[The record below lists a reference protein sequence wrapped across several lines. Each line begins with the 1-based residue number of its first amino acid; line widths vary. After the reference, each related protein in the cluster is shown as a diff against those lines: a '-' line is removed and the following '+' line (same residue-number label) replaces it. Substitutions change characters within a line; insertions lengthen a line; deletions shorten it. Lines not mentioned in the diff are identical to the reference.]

1 MREKLFVTLAMTA
14 TFPVFLASA
23 QPAFAATQSYFD
35 TNITVQGQSVSKPQH
50 IVGMDNGNQTAFLP
64 VYYLQT
70 ALRTLGVQSTWNGS
84 VLNLE
89 VPKETQID
97 LSNLPAS
104 QSLNKNNMAMSINGS
119 IVEYGPRRVVNDPA
133 GGTLTTYVPVYY
145 IEQTLNRLGI
155 TSSWD
160 GTNWGMTSSIP
171 LATKLEAI
179 KDFAQALQIV
189 PDASGTSPYDDVSG
203 SDWGYINAVVK
214 KGYFMPDSSS
224 HFGSGDSISAQD
236 VDHAYQLYVGIPD
249 SHMSWNAGGN
259 TLAWGNAI
267 NLNEGVGTV
276 GGLNVPSEQ
285 QIMQNLSDLR
295 QGWSKDSSGV
305 YHLWFQPY
313 DGFTDFE
320 PATPGLPQSE
330 VQQDMASSIQ
340 RIDDV
345 TFTVNG
351 NTATF
356 RMDGLSDQ
364 SPNELTCS
372 TYYAPNYSLDNGKTW
387 AKAPGIYGYDSRDNQ
402 NGGQSIAPS
411 SVLVKGTQFVD
422 IDAYVI
428 THQSDWVFGG
438 VEVAFNNSTITSVKC
453 ARAE

>member
-1 MREKLFVTLAMTA
+1 MRRKLFVTLAMTA
-14 TFPVFLASA
+14 TFTASLTPTQA
-23 QPAFAATQSYFD
+23 VFAANQVYFN
-35 TNITVQGQSVSKPQH
+35 TNITAQGQSISRPQH
-50 IVGMDNGNQTAFLP
+50 IVGMDNGNQTVFLP

-70 ALRTLGVQSTWNGS
+70 ALQTLGVQSTWNGS
-84 VLNLE
+84 TLDLE
-89 VPKETQID
+89 VPKAMHVD
-97 LSNLPAS
+97 LSNLPVS
-104 QSLNKNNMAMSINGS
+104 QSLSPRNMGMSINGS
-119 IVEYGPRRVVNDPA
+119 IVEYGPRQVANDPA

-160 GTNWGMTSSIP
+160 GTNWSMTSSIP
-171 LATKLEAI
+171 LATKLQVI
-179 KDFAQALQIV
+179 KDFAQALQIT
-189 PDASGTSPYDDVSG
+189 PDISGTSPYDDVSG
-203 SDWGYINAVVK
+203 SDWGYVNAVVK
-214 KGYFMPDSSS
+214 KGYFTPDSLS
-224 HFGSGDSISAQD
+224 HFGSGDSTSAQD
-236 VDHAYQLYVGIPD
+236 VDHAYQLYMGIPD
-249 SHMSWNAGGN
+249 NHMSWNAGGN

-267 NLNEGVGTV
+267 NLNEGVGTI

-285 QIMQNLSDLR
+285 QMMQNLSDLR
-295 QGWSKDSSGV
+295 QGWSKDSNGV

-330 VQQDMASSIQ
+330 VQQDLASSIQ

-345 TFTVNG
+345 TFTISG

-356 RMDGLSDQ
+356 RLNGLSDQ
-364 SPNELTCS
+364 SPDELTCS
-372 TYYAPNYSLDNGKTW
+372 TYYVPDYSLDNGKTW
-387 AKAPGIYGYDSRDNQ
+387 AKASGSYGYDSRDNQ

-411 SVLVKGTQFVD
+411 SVLVRGTQLAD

-428 THQSDWVFGG
+428 THQNDWVFGG
-438 VEVAFNNSTITSVKC
+438 VEVAFNNSTITSIKC